1 MINGLFDRT
10 VTVLQNTLDLR
21 ALRHKLISSNI
32 ANQETPGYKAT
43 DINFEQEIKRLGADS
58 YSAGLQATDK
68 AHRLSSSGRK
78 PNPKII
84 DRPGDMEG
92 YDHNTVGT
100 DAEMAR
106 LSENSLMYSIAAKML
121 RSKFTTLMAA
131 IKEGGR

>member
-21 ALRHKLISSNI
+21 ALRHKLIASNI

-43 DINFEQEIKRLGADS
+43 DINFEREIKRLGSDS
-58 YSAGLQATDK
+58 YATGLATTDK
-68 AHRLSSSGRK
+68 AHKISSAGRK
-78 PNPKII
+78 ASPKIV
-84 DRPGDMEG
+84 DRPGDVEG

-106 LSENSLMYSIAAKML
+106 LSENSLMYTIAAKML
-121 RSKFTTLMAA
+121 RSKFTTLMSA